1 MDNSFK
7 LIFSICAVSFGL
19 VPTVV
24 RAQSDKVE
32 KQVLAAP
39 GNFRISTGFG
49 YSRGDYGDVTSTE
62 VFSAPISLTYTQGPW
77 KVRVSVPWVSID
89 GPGSLLSTPQGT
101 GGGSG
106 GSGNGGSIEVEDD
119 HGSVIDDDDEDEDE
133 DEDDDD
139 SALAGN
145 RIAAA
150 PTAAALPL
158 RNQRSGIGD
167 ASVAVTY
174 SFDLGRDFYLEPTA
188 RLKLP
193 TGSRRKRLG
202 TGKVDL
208 TLAGDLVKEVGDATF
223 YVHGRR
229 KLTGKPANS
238 SIRSTWGAGAG
249 ASLMVRDGLAIG
261 ADYDWQQSA
270 FRGDQSA
277 SEVTGWVNARLAPGF
292 SVTAYAGTGLNRN
305 SADFLA
311 GFGLSI
317 RL

>member
-1 MDNSFK
+1 MNWSFK
-7 LIFSICAVSFGL
+7 LILPAITASAALAPGL
-19 VPTVV
+19 AH
-24 RAQSDKVE
+24 AQSDKVE
-32 KQVLAAP
+32 KQVLATP
-39 GNFRISTGFG
+39 GNFRVSTGFG
-49 YSRGDYGDVTSTE
+49 YSKGDYGDVTSTE
-62 VFSAPISLTYTQGPW
+62 VFSVPVSLTYTEGPW
-77 KVRVSVPWVSID
+77 KVRLSVPWVHID

-106 GSGNGGSIEVEDD
+106 GSGNGGEVEVVDD
-119 HGSVIDDDDEDEDE
+119 HGGGIIDDDEDEDE
-133 DEDDDD
+133 DEDD
-139 SALAGN
+139 SAAAGN

-150 PTAAALPL
+150 PTGPAIPL

-167 ASVAVTY
+167 ASVSVTY
-174 SFDLGRDFYLEPTA
+174 SIDLGGDFYLEPTA

-193 TGSRRKRLG
+193 TASRRKRLG

-208 TLAGDLVKEVGDATF
+208 TLGSDLVKEVGDATF

-229 KLTGKPANS
+229 KLTGKPSNS

-249 ASLMVRDGLAIG
+249 ASLMVKDGLAIG

-292 SVTAYAGTGLNRN
+292 SLTAYAGTGLNRN

-311 GFGLSI
+311 GLGLSI